1 MNLVLSLGWKQ
12 KHGLYNPW
20 MQEKLWWEYWPKAR
34 MQLWMMVFPRRLL
47 WELNW
52 VKGWV
57 TSLARVQEDL
67 PWGVHRWGELKDRTG
82 STVKN
87 ESPRIDSQLECQ
99 NKTKEP
105 DQQQQTKNQ
114 QRILVHTDSRSS
126 GVICISHPYQRVT
139 NDSEPW
145 FFWSSRWE
153 THLEPTWLVEIF
165 QAISRDETLGQQVLG
180 SHCCYCYLGTS
191 ESPGLMAT
199 CKAMASKGFQ
209 VLSKW
214 SSAF

>member
-1 MNLVLSLGWKQ
+1 M
-12 KHGLYNPW
+12 
-20 MQEKLWWEYWPKAR
+20 
-34 MQLWMMVFPRRLL
+34 
-47 WELNW
+47 
-52 VKGWV
+52 
-57 TSLARVQEDL
+57 QEDL
-67 PWGVHRWGELKDRTG
+67 PWGCIAGENWKTG
-82 STVKN
+82 QAQ
-87 ESPRIDSQLECQ
+87 QLRMSHLGLIECQ

-114 QRILVHTDSRSS
+114 QRILAHTDSCSS

-153 THLEPTWLVEIF
+153 TRLEPTWLVEIF

-191 ESPGLMAT
+191 ESPGLMTT